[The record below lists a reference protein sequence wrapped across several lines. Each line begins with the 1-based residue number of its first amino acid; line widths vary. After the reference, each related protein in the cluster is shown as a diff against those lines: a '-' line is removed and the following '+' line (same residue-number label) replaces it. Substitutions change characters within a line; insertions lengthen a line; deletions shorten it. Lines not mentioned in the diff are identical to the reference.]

1 MILTRKETI
10 KLIRFLLFFFF
21 ILSIALNIGL
31 IIAFYDVKDKSF
43 IMITKQI
50 IHDVGN
56 KGYNILVYREEHPVD
71 GFKLDKNRDEKYD
84 DVDKKKKKKDD

>member
-1 MILTRKETI
+1 MILTREETI
-10 KLIRFLLFFFF
+10 RLLKFLLFFFF

-43 IMITKQI
+43 AVITKQI

-56 KGYNILVYREEHPVD
+56 KGYNILVYREDHPVD
-71 GFKLDKNRDEKYD
+71 GFKLDKNRDEKHD
-84 DVDKKKKKKDD
+84 DDKKKKKKDD

>member
-1 MILTRKETI
+1 MILTREETI
-10 KLIRFLLFFFF
+10 KILRFSLFFFF

-43 IMITKQI
+43 TTITKQI

-56 KGYNILVYREEHPVD
+56 KAII
-71 GFKLDKNRDEKYD
+71 F
-84 DVDKKKKKKDD
+84 